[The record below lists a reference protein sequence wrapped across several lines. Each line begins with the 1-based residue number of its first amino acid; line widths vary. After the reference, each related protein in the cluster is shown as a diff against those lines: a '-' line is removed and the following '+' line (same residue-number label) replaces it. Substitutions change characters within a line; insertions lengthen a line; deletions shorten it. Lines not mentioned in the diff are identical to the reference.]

1 MGSFQGVN
9 ANDRKSSEPK
19 LIEFRENLGDII
31 PPDFFT
37 PDLLGK
43 SRNDF
48 RVGDFGCGKDIGAL
62 SPLTDILIMGLM
74 NVNLTMA
81 LESRYRAVATV
92 FADDFGKG
100 FS

>member
-1 MGSFQGVN
+1 MGRFQRIN

-19 LIEFRENLGDII
+19 LIEFRENLGYII
-31 PPDFFT
+31 PSNFSA

-48 RVGDFGCGKDIGAL
+48 RVGDFGCGKNIGAL

-74 NVNLTMA
+74 NVK
-81 LESRYRAVATV
+81 
-92 FADDFGKG
+92 FDDGAGIKIKSCRHG
-100 FS
+100 LRL